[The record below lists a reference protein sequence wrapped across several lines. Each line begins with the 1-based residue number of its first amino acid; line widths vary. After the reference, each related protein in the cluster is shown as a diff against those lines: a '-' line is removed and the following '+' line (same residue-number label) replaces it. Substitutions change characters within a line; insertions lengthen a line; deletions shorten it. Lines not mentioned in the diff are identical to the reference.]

1 MSALRFE
8 WNKQKNESN
17 QLKHTVSFEEARS
30 VFYDEKAFEFYD
42 FDHSHDEVRFLLLG
56 ISARMRLLLV
66 SYTYTADKSL
76 IRIISARRATKN
88 EAKEYAR

>member
-1 MSALRFE
+1 M
-8 WNKQKNESN
+8 
-17 QLKHTVSFEEARS
+17 
-30 VFYDEKAFEFYD
+30 FYDEKAFEYYD
-42 FDHSHDEVRFLLLG
+42 FDHSHNEERFLLLG